1 MILAPPLR
9 NPAYLFSNPKSHW
22 RLDQNYLRGMG
33 YYCIF
38 DSTAASNNYN
48 RDHVVG
54 KIEKNS
60 LHSRPLQ
67 ETGDQPIG

>member
-38 DSTAASNNYN
+38 DLTAASNNYN

-54 KIEKNS
+54 KIEKIPYTLVLYRKQVTN
-60 LHSRPLQ
+60 L
-67 ETGDQPIG
+67 